1 PEVCHLSINSV
12 YLVTR
17 SHLGGKPMKIIT
29 DSAADITAQ
38 QAENMKIEIVPIRIQ
53 FGTRECPMDTEE
65 DFDDFFRQLQQS
77 RELPK
82 TSQPSP
88 QEYLRLFSEAQQA
101 DEEVLVITLSSGLS
115 GIINAAQLARSISGY
130 EKIWILDSEQAI
142 TTQRYLVE
150 RAAALRDAGY
160 ADLSENGRQDSGGPG
175 FFRQYAAY
183 QAGDRTKR

>member
-1 PEVCHLSINSV
+1 
-12 YLVTR
+12 
-17 SHLGGKPMKIIT
+17 MKIIT

-88 QEYLRLFSEAQQA
+88 REYLRLFSEAQQA

-115 GIINAAQLARSISGY
+115 GTINAAQLARSISGY
-130 EKIWILDSEQAI
+130 EKYGFLIPSRRLPPSVIWWSVRRLC
-142 TTQRYLVE
+142 
-150 RAAALRDAGY
+150 GMK
-160 ADLSENGRQDSGGPG
+160 GRTRRRLQNIFPICGG
-175 FFRQYAAY
+175 R
-183 QAGDRTKR
+183 

>member
-1 PEVCHLSINSV
+1 
-12 YLVTR
+12 
-17 SHLGGKPMKIIT
+17 MKIIT

-88 QEYLRLFSEAQQA
+88 RNICA
-101 DEEVLVITLSSGLS
+101 
-115 GIINAAQLARSISGY
+115 
-130 EKIWILDSEQAI
+130 
-142 TTQRYLVE
+142 
-150 RAAALRDAGY
+150 
-160 ADLSENGRQDSGGPG
+160 
-175 FFRQYAAY
+175 FFRRRSRQMRKYWSSLYPAA
-183 QAGDRTKR
+183 